1 VKSQAAR
8 GLAALRTAL
17 DRQGITTLEELNS

>member
-8 GLAALRTAL
+8 GLEHLRAALGEL
-17 DRQGITTLEELNS
+17 EPGDR